1 MTDDTCGQDPK
12 ADRIRFDPK
21 ADPRQDPKAQQS
33 GTGISKDPKDLTL
46 TKTISQNKSLVMR
59 NKVVG

>member
-12 ADRIRFDPK
+12 VDRIRFDPK

-33 GTGISKDPKDLTL
+33 GTGISKRPQRFDP
-46 TKTISQNKSLVMR
+46 NKNYQLE
-59 NKVVG
+59 

>member
-1 MTDDTCGQDPK
+1 MTDDTRGQDPK
-12 ADRIRFDPK
+12 VDRIRFDPK

-46 TKTISQNKSLVMR
+46 TKTIS
-59 NKVVG
+59 